1 VGFKARRVGV
11 EALSVTAWGTA
22 STPPPGW
29 YPDPEQ
35 PAHVRWW
42 NGSAWTE
49 HRTAG
54 WQRPMAPAWAGPG
67 TAHPRVEYV
76 LPTNRDG
83 FAVTAG
89 YLALFSFIPNPLTS
103 IPAIV
108 CGWVALRRMPTTGRL
123 GRGRAW
129 FGIVV
134 GGLSLALFTLAV
146 ALAN

>member
-1 VGFKARRVGV
+1 M
-11 EALSVTAWGTA
+11 TAWGAA

-35 PAHVRWW
+35 PAYVRWW
-42 NGSAWTE
+42 NGAAWTE
-49 HRTAG
+49 HRSAAWQPPTA
-54 WQRPMAPAWAGPG
+54 AAWAGPG
-67 TAHPRVEYV
+67 PSTPRIDYL

-89 YLALFSFIPNPLTS
+89 YLALLSFVPNPLTS

-129 FGIVV
+129 FGIVA
-134 GGLSLALFTLAV
+134 GGISLGLFTLGMLV
-146 ALAN
+146 AIVAN